1 MPYTV
6 SIDDEQQFVEVVYSG
21 SITVSTRVCAMEDG
35 AILLESRQYRRVLV
49 DLRAAD
55 HAPASTETG
64 NTVANA
70 MAQRPRVR
78 DSRLAYLVLP
88 AQQANLQ
95 VEHLTPARHAA
106 LQHFTQRED
115 ALEWLL
121 LD

>member
-35 AILLESRQYRRVLV
+35 ATLLESRRYRRVLV
-49 DLRAAD
+49 DLRAAN
-55 HAPASTETG
+55 HAPAPTEAG

-70 MAQRPRVR
+70 MAQRPRVL
-78 DSRLAYLVLP
+78 DSRLAYLVSP
-88 AQQANLQ
+88 TQQADMQ
-95 VEHLTPARHAA
+95 VEHLVATRHAA
-106 LQHFTQRED
+106 LQHFTERED